1 MSKLENYSNIYAD
14 LAQGAYIDRPK
25 GKSFPYSQLTGA
37 QKSQLNSGNSASFF
51 FPGARDASGADASKV
66 FLQPDLKVKAA
77 NGSSKSVMV
86 DSNTGYQSYL
96 VTDASKLSD
105 STHAYLAVRGSDN
118 PKTAA
123 NAYYNLRT
131 DWIANDGAFAL
142 NNTVIPQAKDVET
155 AMKTAVARLPKTVKL
170 DVTGHSLGTMDSAQG
185 LGLLLKNDPQ
195 AFNRIGKVVLW
206 DGPDTTQSL
215 KNMGLTQAQIREVS
229 SKITYY
235 VNPMDVVSMLNRT
248 APKDEQLG
256 HVNYM
261 VPLNFNS
268 TLDMTDSAHDFGE
281 FQLDEN
287 GNPLTASVSFHP
299 ELLRA
304 GQQVAQLIQTS
315 LKKLKETYG
324 LDKSTAI
331 AVLIS
336 MLSGGFNITADKL
349 AKKGVHLTYDQLKT
363 IFSTFCTDYMTI
375 ISQARV
381 AAEQWDKTAIPKFQQ
396 EIKTATG
403 SKRVALRSELV
414 DTVAQDVV
422 LQAQDYVRNVTSTLS
437 QAKEDV
443 KQQVNRGQQAAYDI
457 GQHLSSWE
465 IEELLANFQFNNFWD
480 EHVEAET
487 LHTASTFQKNME
499 QFSDTLL
506 KVSANIEQTDRE
518 GADGFNSMLG
528 DVKKSWGK

>member
-349 AKKGVHLTYDQLKT
+349 AKKVFT
-363 IFSTFCTDYMTI
+363 
-375 ISQARV
+375 
-381 AAEQWDKTAIPKFQQ
+381 
-396 EIKTATG
+396 
-403 SKRVALRSELV
+403 
-414 DTVAQDVV
+414 
-422 LQAQDYVRNVTSTLS
+422 
-437 QAKEDV
+437 
-443 KQQVNRGQQAAYDI
+443 
-457 GQHLSSWE
+457 
-465 IEELLANFQFNNFWD
+465 
-480 EHVEAET
+480 
-487 LHTASTFQKNME
+487 
-499 QFSDTLL
+499 
-506 KVSANIEQTDRE
+506 
-518 GADGFNSMLG
+518 
-528 DVKKSWGK
+528 